1 MKKKELIQF
10 IKKTV
15 QEVKSDAY
23 GDATLTSQGQSIHR
37 APGVWEQ
44 ANEELADLKDQ
55 LANLYQEMEEEIMKA
70 GEHIKGG
77 GPVTDYYA
85 DPIEKLEKEIR
96 ALEGGSKGGASY
108 DEVSLK
114 SKLVGFKDASEYKDG
129 KITIYP
135 DMGEM
140 RWKTRSSQYI
150 KFGLVEGELQFF
162 SAFGMRASYDFLK
175 QALPELPPMG
185 ESSYSGMMNAS
196 ADHVYGTGMAVD
208 LDTAKAMVQAM
219 NKGLDAERKSQSA
232 FYTREPGSGGTGIDE
247 QLGPRMSNPR
257 PTGPSDNRSSKDI
270 EFDNAQAMDRLTP
283 DDRDKMGKIQQMMDK
298 EKGMDPNAMQY
309 ERVTFVYSE
318 QGGRFY
324 GLDVYESK
332 DQIQPS
338 AKLRY
343 DEANE
348 WLKDTLH
355 YIHEDDLIPKKYNSG
370 LEDLDLIVDRLKE
383 LNIKADYN
391 DFMDVSESKKYL
403 KNEQAPPPPPP
414 GGGKGG
420 PPGGAPGG
428 GEPQDPDSKAEKR
441 ELEALEKEKFNI
453 KIKYLAKKKAKASN
467 KASQAAGQAIK
478 GIDKQISAMMKQRS
492 SVGTQQPGAGAP
504 QPQKENK
511 IMKTNKLLSDYL
523 NENKNTNLQSSMNNH
538 RKTAKRQMLMEG
550 AMKQFF
556 EYFDAGKTDEEVV
569 HTYAQQGVNVP
580 EQFVSKA
587 RKQYENLTKLKM
599 ELEMT
604 EKEFKNTASDFVN
617 NPSTGE
623 MDMLDDDKQLA
634 SGFSSNKI

>member
-44 ANEELADLKDQ
+44 ANEELADLEARLAQ
-55 LANLYQEMEEEIMKA
+55 LYREMEQEAEP
-70 GEHIKGG
+70 EG
-77 GPVTDYYA
+77 GPISDQYA
-85 DPIEKLEKEIR
+85 DEITKLEDEIR
-96 ALEGGSKGGASY
+96 ALKGGSKGGASY

-162 SAFGMRASYDFLK
+162 SAFGMRASYDELK
-175 QALPELPPMG
+175 RAFPGLPPMG
-185 ESSYSGMMNAS
+185 ESSYSGFMNVM

-257 PTGPSDNRSSKDI
+257 PTGPSDDRSSKDI

-283 DDRDKMGKIQQMMDK
+283 DDKDKMGKIQQMMDK
-298 EKGMDPNAMQY
+298 EKGMDLNAMQY

-324 GLDVYESK
+324 GLDVYENK
-332 DQIQPS
+332 DQISRS

-348 WLKDTLH
+348 WLKDTLN
-355 YIHEDDLIPKKYNSG
+355 YIHEGNLIPKRYNSG
-370 LEDLDLIVDRLKE
+370 LEDLDLIVKRLEE
-383 LNIKADYN
+383 LDIKASHN
-391 DFMDVSESKKYL
+391 DFMDVSELKKSM
-403 KNEQAPPPPPP
+403 KNEQAPPSPE
-414 GGGKGG
+414 GGASTGGKS
-420 PPGGAPGG
+420 PAGGAPAA
-428 GEPQDPDSKAEKR
+428 PTDPDAKAEKR
-441 ELEALEKEKFNI
+441 ELDQIEKEKFNI
-453 KIKYLAKKKAKASN
+453 KIKYLAKKKAKASS

-478 GIDKQISAMMKQRS
+478 GIEKQISAMMVQRS
-492 SVGTQQPGAGAP
+492 QVGTQQPGAGAP

-523 NENKNTNLQSSMNNH
+523 KENKNSNLKGNMNEH
-538 RKTAKRQMLMEG
+538 KKQAKRQMLMEG

-556 EYFDAGKTDEEVV
+556 EYFDLGKTDEEVV
-569 HTYAQQGVNVP
+569 QTYAQQGVNVP
-580 EQFVSKA
+580 EQFVGKA
-587 RKQYENLTKLKM
+587 RKQYENLTKLKL

-617 NPSTGE
+617 NPSEVAMNGG
-623 MDMLDDDKQLA
+623 DKQLA
-634 SGFSSNKI
+634 SGFSPNEY

>member
-44 ANEELADLKDQ
+44 ANEELADLEARLAQ
-55 LANLYQEMEEEIMKA
+55 LYREMEQEAEP
-70 GEHIKGG
+70 EG
-77 GPVTDYYA
+77 GPISDQYA
-85 DPIEKLEKEIR
+85 DEMHKLEKEIR
-96 ALEGGSKGGASY
+96 ALKGGSKGGASY

-247 QLGPRMSNPR
+247 IKVNYDFSKKELVRVLKQLKRGASTEVDMIKAFEKSLGRKITDKELFKEA
-257 PTGPSDNRSSKDI
+257 PTGPSDDRRPKDI

-283 DDRDKMGKIQQMMDK
+283 DDKDKMGKIQQMMDK
-298 EKGMDPNAMQY
+298 EKIYKVGDKVMALMRGTKSNGHQNVTITSIDTKDGVLRKSINLIHFYQY
-309 ERVTFVYSE
+309 
-318 QGGRFY
+318 
-324 GLDVYESK
+324 
-332 DQIQPS
+332 IQ
-338 AKLRY
+338 
-343 DEANE
+343 
-348 WLKDTLH
+348 
-355 YIHEDDLIPKKYNSG
+355 
-370 LEDLDLIVDRLKE
+370 
-383 LNIKADYN
+383 
-391 DFMDVSESKKYL
+391 
-403 KNEQAPPPPPP
+403 
-414 GGGKGG
+414 
-420 PPGGAPGG
+420 
-428 GEPQDPDSKAEKR
+428 
-441 ELEALEKEKFNI
+441 
-453 KIKYLAKKKAKASN
+453 KKK
-467 KASQAAGQAIK
+467 I
-478 GIDKQISAMMKQRS
+478 
-492 SVGTQQPGAGAP
+492 
-504 QPQKENK
+504 
-511 IMKTNKLLSDYL
+511 
-523 NENKNTNLQSSMNNH
+523 
-538 RKTAKRQMLMEG
+538 
-550 AMKQFF
+550 
-556 EYFDAGKTDEEVV
+556 
-569 HTYAQQGVNVP
+569 
-580 EQFVSKA
+580 
-587 RKQYENLTKLKM
+587 
-599 ELEMT
+599 
-604 EKEFKNTASDFVN
+604 
-617 NPSTGE
+617 
-623 MDMLDDDKQLA
+623 
-634 SGFSSNKI
+634 